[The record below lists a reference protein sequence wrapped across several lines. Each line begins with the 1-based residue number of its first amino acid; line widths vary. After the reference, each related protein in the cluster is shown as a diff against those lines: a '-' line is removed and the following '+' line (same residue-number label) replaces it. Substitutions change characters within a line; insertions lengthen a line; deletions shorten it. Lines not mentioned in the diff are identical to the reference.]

1 MARMRTQMTPQMSRV
16 LEILKTE
23 RVHLNAEEILQQVD
37 VSRPTVYRALDRL
50 MQEGFVRRLSL
61 EGDRSVYEYV
71 REVHA
76 HFVCRN
82 CGKIYD
88 LPFSKDI
95 GTELIGGSGHQ
106 MEKTDVTVY
115 GTCRNCLKDNKKQ
128 EEIL

>member
-71 REVHA
+71 REVHT